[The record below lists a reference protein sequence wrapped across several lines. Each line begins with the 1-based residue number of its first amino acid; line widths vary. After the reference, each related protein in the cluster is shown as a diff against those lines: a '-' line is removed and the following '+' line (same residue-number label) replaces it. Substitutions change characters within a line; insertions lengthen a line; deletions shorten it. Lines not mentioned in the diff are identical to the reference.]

1 MFGTIFLILVAMTI
15 GFGLCFLEES
25 GKRTPVTKLID
36 KLEERASR
44 R

>member
-25 GKRTPVTKLID
+25 GKRTPVSKLID
-36 KLEERASR
+36 KIEKHMEGR
-44 R
+44 